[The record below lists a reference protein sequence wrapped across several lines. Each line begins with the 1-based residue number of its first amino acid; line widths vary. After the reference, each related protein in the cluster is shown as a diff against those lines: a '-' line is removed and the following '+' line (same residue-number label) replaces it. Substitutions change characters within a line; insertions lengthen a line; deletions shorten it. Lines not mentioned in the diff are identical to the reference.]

1 MAKCKISFDHFTRE
15 QIEELSVQLAVLS
28 KRDTEFPDA
37 SALTGEEK
45 LAIVQNGA
53 NALASMSA
61 VANVVL
67 QKLLEQVYPGHLD
80 DLGVY
85 VNTTEYWDSQV
96 GFRPDA
102 GTIII
107 YTDRDTVSG
116 KNVSGIKIGD
126 GTTTVQSLPFTDDKI
141 ALDLLLHKSNDTI
154 HITAEERASWNAKS
168 DFSGNYNDLTNK
180 PHVPKYLYELLTDAS
195 HRTVSDT
202 EKSYWNSKY
211 EKPSTGIPKTD
222 LSAEVQDTLYK
233 ADNAVLYTEQALGE
247 SQKSQARTN
256 IGAGTYSLPDGGMP
270 KNDLS
275 ADVRSSLS
283 KADTAI
289 QSHQEL
295 KTINGQ
301 TLVGTGNIDVATIV
315 SGTTDYWNS
324 RIGYVPDANT
334 IIIYT
339 DKDTVNG
346 VKVPGIKIGSG
357 NGYVQDLSFVGDEIA
372 GDLMSHINDHN
383 IHITAL
389 ERAKWNHKLD
399 LDETN
404 GEIYNET
411 IIFIR

>member
-107 YTDRDTVSG
+107 YTDRDIVSG

-195 HRTVSDT
+195 HRTVSDS
-202 EKSYWNSKY
+202 EKAYWNSKY
-211 EKPSTGIPKTD
+211 EKPNTGIPKTD
-222 LSAEVQDTLYK
+222 LSAEVQDALYK

-256 IGAGTYSLPDGGMP
+256 IGAGTYSKPAPGIP
-270 KNDLS
+270 ESDL
-275 ADVRSSLS
+275 AQGVRDKLNR
-283 KADTAI
+283 DI
-289 QSHQEL
+289 PEVL
-295 KTINGQ
+295 
-301 TLVGTGNIDVATIV
+301 
-315 SGTTDYWNS
+315 SGTTAYWNS
-324 RIGYVPDANT
+324 RVGYIPPEGV

-339 DKDTVNG
+339 DKAVVDG
-346 VKVPGIKIGSG
+346 EDVPGIKIGSG
-357 NGYVQDLSFVGDEIA
+357 NGYVQDLEFVGDETA
-372 GDLMSHINDHN
+372 DTLLAHINNNN
-383 IHITAL
+383 IHITAS
-389 ERAKWNHKLD
+389 ERTAWNNKIGI
-399 LDETN
+399 DETG
-404 GEIYNET
+404 GEIVGET
-411 IIFIR
+411 IKFIR